1 MSLLQLPAP
10 VLMCRPIA
18 AYTTIKLLSIIH
30 KHGRR
35 SSKPIQSLI
44 ARQIWSAESRSVQL
58 IARYDPPPKLA
69 PSYRPPQLHRST
81 GRARLGEGPKL
92 QAPHRLL
99 QSDSAARNY
108 QKVPVDPATRPSLHS
123 VSAKS
128 AYHILCS
135 IRRTPP
141 TTVNMENDNT
151 ATASVTAKSL
161 DAQMNDAPAQS
172 PGANPRKR
180 ARDDH
185 EDDAEENEDEP
196 AEDNGESKP
205 SKDPADG
212 AADQP
217 KISKNQ
223 LKKLKRQKLWEQKR
237 EDRKA
242 IRKDKRH
249 EKSARRR
256 LERDERAAKIAEEQ
270 GIEKSEALKQILAA
284 EQKEPKPKV
293 VVPVAFILDC
303 DFEKYMREPELVSL
317 GAQITRSYAMNRAGQ
332 YQAHILVSSW
342 GGYLK
347 ERFAT
352 VLQNTHLNYKGVRFL
367 DYDFVEAGKTAWE
380 IMHGPRGGGSC
391 PALGGEQQKSEEMPS
406 DKPTEEGEDAPKDE
420 TSTKKEA
427 ATAPAPEFATES
439 IVYLSADSPN
449 VLEKL
454 EPYTSYVIG
463 GLVDRNREKLLCQK
477 RAEAKG
483 IRTAK
488 LPIGDYMQ
496 MASRQVLATNHVVEI
511 MSKWLETGDW
521 GKAFE
526 EVIPKRKG
534 GKLKGVDGE
543 GEGDEENGKDA
554 EAEAEQ
560 SDNQDDLGQKQDQQG
575 DKQEEGPSEAV
586 A

>member
-1 MSLLQLPAP
+1 MSLLQLPAT
-10 VLMCRPIA
+10 VLMCRPNVA
-18 AYTTIKLLSIIH
+18 NTTSKLLSIID

-35 SSKPIQSLI
+35 SIQSIQSRI
-44 ARQIWSAESRSVQL
+44 ARQTSSVESRPAQL
-58 IARYDPPPKLA
+58 IARHDLPPKLHV

-81 GRARLGEGPKL
+81 ARARLGDESKP
-92 QAPHRLL
+92 QAPHRLPR
-99 QSDSAARNY
+99 SDSAARY
-108 QKVPVDPATRPSLHS
+108 TQKVVVDPATRPSLHS
-123 VSAKS
+123 ISAKS

-135 IRRTPP
+135 IRSTPP
-141 TTVNMENDNT
+141 ETVDMEGDDKIT
-151 ATASVTAKSL
+151 VSVAAESL
-161 DAQMNDAPAQS
+161 DAQMNEAPAQS

-185 EDDAEENEDEP
+185 EDDAEGNEDEP

-205 SKDPADG
+205 SGDPADC

-242 IRKDKRH
+242 FRKDKRH

-256 LERDERAAKIAEEQ
+256 LERDERAAKLADEQ
-270 GIEKSEALKQILAA
+270 GIEKAEALKQILAA

-293 VVPVAFILDC
+293 VVPVAFIIDC

-367 DYDFVEAGKTAWE
+367 DDDFVEAGKTAWE

-391 PALGGEQQKSEEMPS
+391 PALGGEQRKSEKGS
-406 DKPTEEGEDAPKDE
+406 GDKPTEGEEDAPKDE

-427 ATAPAPEFATES
+427 ATAPAPEFTTES
-439 IVYLSADSPN
+439 IVYLSADSPH

-477 RAEAKG
+477 RAEGKG
-483 IRTAK
+483 TRTAK

-543 GEGDEENGKDA
+543 EEGGEEDGKDGEV
-554 EAEAEQ
+554 EAGQ
-560 SDNQDDLGQKQDQQG
+560 SDEQDEQDQQQ
-575 DKQEEGPSEAV
+575 DQ
-586 A
+586 

>member
-1 MSLLQLPAP
+1 M
-10 VLMCRPIA
+10 
-18 AYTTIKLLSIIH
+18 
-30 KHGRR
+30 
-35 SSKPIQSLI
+35 
-44 ARQIWSAESRSVQL
+44 
-58 IARYDPPPKLA
+58 
-69 PSYRPPQLHRST
+69 
-81 GRARLGEGPKL
+81 EGDDK
-92 QAPHRLL
+92 
-99 QSDSAARNY
+99 
-108 QKVPVDPATRPSLHS
+108 
-123 VSAKS
+123 
-128 AYHILCS
+128 
-135 IRRTPP
+135 
-141 TTVNMENDNT
+141 
-151 ATASVTAKSL
+151 ATASVAAESL
-161 DAQMNDAPAQS
+161 DAQMNDAPVQS
-172 PGANPRKR
+172 PAANPRKR

-196 AEDNGESKP
+196 AEDNDESKP

-242 IRKDKRH
+242 FRKDKRH

-256 LERDERAAKIAEEQ
+256 LERDEKAAKLAEEQ

-293 VVPVAFILDC
+293 VVPVAFIIDC

-367 DYDFVEAGKTAWE
+367 DYDFVEVGKIAWE
-380 IMHGPRGGGSC
+380 IMYGPRGGGSC
-391 PALGGEQQKSEEMPS
+391 PALGREQQKSEKGS
-406 DKPTEEGEDAPKDE
+406 GDKPTEGGEDTPKDE
-420 TSTKKEA
+420 TSTKEA
-427 ATAPAPEFATES
+427 ATATAPKFTTES
-439 IVYLSADSPN
+439 VVYLSADSPYT
-449 VLEKL
+449 LEKL

-477 RAEAKG
+477 RAEGKG

-543 GEGDEENGKDA
+543 EEGGEEDGKDA

-560 SDNQDDLGQKQDQQG
+560 SDQPDELGQEQDQQG
-575 DKQEEGPSEAV
+575 DKQEKGPSEVV